1 MKKEEIAAIV
11 WSEVWEL
18 EALIKKL
25 QARRD
30 KMKSLAHE
38 LDAEIAGPSPEI
50 RSLGPDSKFRKVID
64 KVFGEPPK
72 RKK

>member
-1 MKKEEIAAIV
+1 MKKEEIVASV

-38 LDAEIAGPSPEI
+38 LDAEIAGPSAEI
-50 RSLGPDSKFRKVID
+50 RALGPDSKFRKVID
-64 KVFGEPPK
+64 KVFGEQPK